1 MFSNYKFTIRGK
13 NQLTEF
19 YIAQKDSQKNTKY
32 SKSKI
37 WWKNFKHFIREL
49 IKCRTAFIGAIIIL
63 SFIFMAILAPFIV
76 PHDPLKASII
86 KRLLPPS
93 WIDGGSITYLLGTDE
108 IGRDIFSRI
117 IYGAR
122 VSLLVGLITV
132 TISSILG
139 TLLGTFA
146 GYYKGRFDA
155 ILSRFADLLLSF
167 PDLIFAIFL
176 MAITGPGFFNLIIIL
191 CFKSWVNFFRLSR
204 GEMISEK
211 TKEYIEAAQ
220 ALGESDVK
228 IIFKEILPNIVHSLL
243 VLATLRVGY
252 FIILE
257 ASLSF
262 LGLGIQPPTPAW
274 GSMINSGRAFMLTSW
289 WVSTMPGIALLIL
302 VLSINLLGEGLR
314 DILDPRLKLE

>member
-1 MFSNYKFTIRGK
+1 MAELYITKKNSYKNIKYSRGK
-13 NQLTEF
+13 I
-19 YIAQKDSQKNTKY
+19 Y
-32 SKSKI
+32 
-37 WWKNFKHFIREL
+37 WKRVKQFVKEL
-49 IKCRTAFIGAIIIL
+49 IRCRTAFLGAIIVL
-63 SFIFMAILAPFIV
+63 SFILVAIFAPFIA
-76 PHDPLKASII
+76 PHDPLKASIVN
-86 KRLLPPS
+86 RLRSPF
-93 WIDGGSITYLLGTDE
+93 WMERGSITYLLGADE
-108 IGRDIFSRI
+108 IGRDILSRI

-122 VSLLVGLITV
+122 VSILVGLVTV
-132 TISSILG
+132 AISGFLG
-139 TLLGTFA
+139 TLLGSFA
-146 GYYKGRFDA
+146 GYFRGRFDA

-167 PDLIFAIFL
+167 PYLIFAIFL
-176 MAITGPGFFNLIIIL
+176 MSIVGPGFFNLIVIL

-211 TKEYIEAAQ
+211 TKEYVEAAQ

-228 IIFKEILPNIVHSLL
+228 IIFKEILPNIIHSLL
-243 VLATLRVGY
+243 VLATLRVGF

-274 GSMINSGRAFMLTSW
+274 GSMINSGRAYMLSAW
-289 WVSTMPGIALLIL
+289 WVSTIPGIALLIL

>member
-1 MFSNYKFTIRGK
+1 MTD
-13 NQLTEF
+13 L
-19 YIAQKDSQKNTKY
+19 YIAKKNAYKNIKY
-32 SKSKI
+32 NKSKI
-37 WWKNFKHFIREL
+37 YWERVIIFIKEL
-49 IKCRTAFIGAIIIL
+49 LQRRTAFLGAIIVL
-63 SFIFMAILAPFIV
+63 SFILVAILAPVIA
-76 PHDPLKASII
+76 PHDPLKAGII
-86 KRLLPPS
+86 VRLRPPF
-93 WIDGGSITYLLGTDE
+93 WIDGGSITYPLGTDE

-122 VSLLVGLITV
+122 ISILVGLITV
-132 TISSILG
+132 GISGFIG
-139 TLLGTFA
+139 TLLGSFA
-146 GYYKGRFDA
+146 GYYRGRFDE

-167 PDLIFAIFL
+167 PYLIFAIFL
-176 MAITGPGFFNLIIIL
+176 MAIVGPGFFNLIVIL

-211 TKEYIEAAQ
+211 TKEYVEAAQ
-220 ALGESDVK
+220 ALGVSNFK
-228 IIFKEILPNIVHSLL
+228 IIFKEILPNIIHSIL

-274 GSMINSGRAFMLTSW
+274 GSMINAGRAYMLSSW
-289 WVSTMPGIALLIL
+289 WVSTIPGIALLIL

>member
-1 MFSNYKFTIRGK
+1 LAELYITKKNSYKNIKYSRGK
-13 NQLTEF
+13 I
-19 YIAQKDSQKNTKY
+19 Y
-32 SKSKI
+32 
-37 WWKNFKHFIREL
+37 WKRVKQFVKEL
-49 IKCRTAFIGAIIIL
+49 IRCRTAFLGAIIVL
-63 SFIFMAILAPFIV
+63 SFILIAIFAPFIA
-76 PHDPLKASII
+76 PHDPLKASIVN
-86 KRLLPPS
+86 RLRPPF
-93 WIDGGSITYLLGTDE
+93 WMERGSITYILGADE
-108 IGRDIFSRI
+108 IGRDILSRI

-122 VSLLVGLITV
+122 VSILVGLVTV
-132 TISSILG
+132 AISGFLG
-139 TLLGTFA
+139 TLLGSFA
-146 GYYKGRFDA
+146 GYFRGRFDA

-167 PDLIFAIFL
+167 PYLIFAIFL
-176 MAITGPGFFNLIIIL
+176 MSIVGPGFFNLIVIL

-211 TKEYIEAAQ
+211 TKEYVEAAQ

-228 IIFKEILPNIVHSLL
+228 IIFKEILPNIIHSLL
-243 VLATLRVGY
+243 VLATLRVGF

-274 GSMINSGRAFMLTSW
+274 GSMINSGRAYMLSAW
-289 WVSTMPGIALLIL
+289 WVSTIPGIALLIL

>member
-1 MFSNYKFTIRGK
+1 MAELYITKKNSYKNI
-13 NQLTEF
+13 
-19 YIAQKDSQKNTKY
+19 KY
-32 SKSKI
+32 SKGKI
-37 WWKNFKHFIREL
+37 YWKRVKQFIKEL
-49 IKCRTAFIGAIIIL
+49 IRCRTAFLGAIIVL
-63 SFIFMAILAPFIV
+63 SFILIAILAPFVV
-76 PHDPLKASII
+76 PHDPLKASIVN
-86 KRLLPPS
+86 RLQPPF
-93 WIDGGSITYLLGTDE
+93 WIEGGSSTYILGADE
-108 IGRDIFSRI
+108 IGRDILSRI

-122 VSLLVGLITV
+122 VSILVGLVTV
-132 TISSILG
+132 AISGFLG

-146 GYYKGRFDA
+146 GYFRGRFDA

-167 PDLIFAIFL
+167 PYLIFAIFL
-176 MAITGPGFFNLIIIL
+176 MSIVGPGFFNLIVIL

-211 TKEYIEAAQ
+211 TKEYVEAAQ
-220 ALGESDVK
+220 ALGESDIK
-228 IIFKEILPNIVHSLL
+228 IIFKEILPNIIHSLL
-243 VLATLRVGY
+243 VLATLRVGF

-274 GSMINSGRAFMLTSW
+274 GSMINSGRAYMLSAW
-289 WVSTMPGIALLIL
+289 WVSTIPGIALLIL

>member
-1 MFSNYKFTIRGK
+1 LAELYITKKNSYKNIKYSRGK
-13 NQLTEF
+13 I
-19 YIAQKDSQKNTKY
+19 Y
-32 SKSKI
+32 
-37 WWKNFKHFIREL
+37 WKRVKQFVKEL
-49 IKCRTAFIGAIIIL
+49 IRCRTAFLGAIIVL
-63 SFIFMAILAPFIV
+63 SFILVAIFAPFIA
-76 PHDPLKASII
+76 PHDPLKAGIVN
-86 KRLLPPS
+86 RLRPPF
-93 WIDGGSITYLLGTDE
+93 WMERGSITYLLGADE
-108 IGRDIFSRI
+108 IGRDILSRI

-122 VSLLVGLITV
+122 VSILVGLVTV
-132 TISSILG
+132 GISGFLG
-139 TLLGTFA
+139 TLLGSFA
-146 GYYKGRFDA
+146 GYFRGRFDA

-167 PDLIFAIFL
+167 PYLIFAIFL
-176 MAITGPGFFNLIIIL
+176 MSIIGPGFFNLIVIL

-211 TKEYIEAAQ
+211 TKEYVEAAQ

-228 IIFKEILPNIVHSLL
+228 IIFKEILPNIIHSLL
-243 VLATLRVGY
+243 VLATLRVGF

-274 GSMINSGRAFMLTSW
+274 GSMINSGRAYMLSAW
-289 WVSTMPGIALLIL
+289 WVSTIPGIALLIL

>member
-1 MFSNYKFTIRGK
+1 MK
-13 NQLTEF
+13 
-19 YIAQKDSQKNTKY
+19 
-32 SKSKI
+32 
-37 WWKNFKHFIREL
+37 EL
-49 IKCRTAFIGAIIIL
+49 IKCRTAFIGAIIVL
-63 SFIFMAILAPFIV
+63 SFILVAIFAPFIA
-76 PHDPLKASII
+76 PHDPLKASIV
-86 KRLLPPS
+86 KRLQPPF
-93 WIDGGSITYLLGTDE
+93 WIDGGSTTYLLGTDE

-122 VSLLVGLITV
+122 ASLLVGLITV
-132 TISSILG
+132 AISSILG

-167 PDLIFAIFL
+167 PDLVFAIFL
-176 MAITGPGFFNLIIIL
+176 MAITGPGFFNLIVIL
-191 CFKSWVNFFRLSR
+191 CFKSWVTFFRLSR

-220 ALGESDVK
+220 ALGESDIK
-228 IIFKEILPNIVHSLL
+228 IIFKEILPNIVHSLS

-289 WVSTMPGIALLIL
+289 WVSTMPGIALLVL
-302 VLSINLLGEGLR
+302 VLSINLLGEDLR

>member
-1 MFSNYKFTIRGK
+1 MAE
-13 NQLTEF
+13 L
-19 YIAQKDSQKNTKY
+19 YITKKDS
-32 SKSKI
+32 SKI
-37 WWKNFKHFIREL
+37 IKYNKGKLFWERVKHFLKEL
-49 IKCRTAFIGAIIIL
+49 IQCRTAFLGAIIVL
-63 SFIFMAILAPFIV
+63 SFILIAIFAPYIA

-86 KRLLPPS
+86 NRLRPPS
-93 WIDGGSITYLLGTDE
+93 WIDGGSSTYLLGADE
-108 IGRDIFSRI
+108 IGRDILSRI
-117 IYGAR
+117 IYGTR
-122 VSLLVGLITV
+122 VSILVGLVTV
-132 TISSILG
+132 GISGFIG
-139 TLLGTFA
+139 TLLGSFA
-146 GYYKGRFDA
+146 GYYRGRFDA

-167 PDLIFAIFL
+167 PYLIFAIFL
-176 MAITGPGFFNLIIIL
+176 MSIVGPGFFNLIVVL

-211 TKEYIEAAQ
+211 TKEYVEAAQ
-220 ALGESDVK
+220 ALGVSDIK
-228 IIFKEILPNIVHSLL
+228 TIFKEILPNIIHSTL

-274 GSMINSGRAFMLTSW
+274 GSMINAGRAYMLSSW
-289 WVSTMPGIALLIL
+289 WVSTIPGIALLIL